1 MPRLRSHS
9 EHDQHSGHDQHSEHD
24 RSEQDEVARVRAF
37 NRFYTRSI
45 GVLRDSL
52 VGSPFSLVEARLLYE
67 LAHRPAEPVS
77 GAAGSGAAGSGAAG
91 SGAADSGAAA
101 GVEGAELRRLLDLD
115 AGYFSRVVARLD
127 TAGLVS
133 RQAHPGDARRQLL
146 RLTEAGRRAFDDLD
160 ERQAKAVRELLEP
173 LSADRRA
180 TLTEA
185 MGTIERTL
193 SAPARPRAVV
203 LRPPEPGDLG
213 WIVARHGALYVR
225 QYGGDPRFEA
235 MVARIVADYAER
247 PDPAREAVW
256 IAEVDGRPAGSI
268 ACMTAT
274 PNDTENDTQ
283 NGTQNGTAKLRLLLV
298 EPSARGLGVGERL
311 VAECLRFAE
320 RVGYRRITLWTTS
333 ELAAARRI
341 YQRAGFTL
349 DAEAPFD
356 GFGRGVIGQNWSRRL
371 GAADPG

>member
-1 MPRLRSHS
+1 
-9 EHDQHSGHDQHSEHD
+9 
-24 RSEQDEVARVRAF
+24 
-37 NRFYTRSI
+37 
-45 GVLRDSL
+45 
-52 VGSPFSLVEARLLYE
+52 
-67 LAHRPAEPVS
+67 
-77 GAAGSGAAGSGAAG
+77 
-91 SGAADSGAAA
+91 
-101 GVEGAELRRLLDLD
+101 
-115 AGYFSRVVARLD
+115 
-127 TAGLVS
+127 
-133 RQAHPGDARRQLL
+133 
-146 RLTEAGRRAFDDLD
+146 
-160 ERQAKAVRELLEP
+160 
-173 LSADRRA
+173 
-180 TLTEA
+180 

-193 SAPARPRAVV
+193 SAPAGPRAVV
-203 LRPPEPGDLG
+203 LRPPQPGDLG

-274 PNDTENDTQ
+274 QNDTE
-283 NGTQNGTAKLRLLLV
+283 NGTAKLRLLLV

-341 YQRAGFTL
+341 YQRAGFAL

>member
-77 GAAGSGAAGSGAAG
+77 GAAGSGAAGSGAA
-91 SGAADSGAAA
+91 A
-101 GVEGAELRRLLDLD
+101 GVEGADLRRLLDLD

-235 MVARIVADYAER
+235 MVARIVADYAKR

-274 PNDTENDTQ
+274 QNDTQ
-283 NGTQNGTAKLRLLLV
+283 NDTQNGTAKLRLLLV

>member
-1 MPRLRSHS
+1 
-9 EHDQHSGHDQHSEHD
+9 
-24 RSEQDEVARVRAF
+24 
-37 NRFYTRSI
+37 
-45 GVLRDSL
+45 
-52 VGSPFSLVEARLLYE
+52 
-67 LAHRPAEPVS
+67 
-77 GAAGSGAAGSGAAG
+77 
-91 SGAADSGAAA
+91 
-101 GVEGAELRRLLDLD
+101 VEGAELRRLLDLD

-274 PNDTENDTQ
+274 QNDTDNDTEIDTQ
-283 NGTQNGTAKLRLLLV
+283 HGTEHGTEHGTAKLRLLLV

-356 GFGRGVIGQNWSRRL
+356 GFGRGVIGQHWSRRL

>member
-9 EHDQHSGHDQHSEHD
+9 EHDQHSGHDQHSERD

-77 GAAGSGAAGSGAAG
+77 GAAG
-91 SGAADSGAAA
+91 SGAAA

-268 ACMTAT
+268 ACMAASQ
-274 PNDTENDTQ
+274 NDTQ
-283 NGTQNGTAKLRLLLV
+283 NDTQNGTAKLRLLLV

>member
-9 EHDQHSGHDQHSEHD
+9 EHDQHSEHD

-146 RLTEAGRRAFDDLD
+146 RLTEAGRRALDDLD

-173 LSADRRA
+173 LSTDRRA

-235 MVARIVADYAER
+235 LVARILADYAER

-283 NGTQNGTAKLRLLLV
+283 NGTQNDTENGTAKLRLLLV

>member
-1 MPRLRSHS
+1 VRRLRAQSKQAQP
-9 EHDQHSGHDQHSEHD
+9 EQGHLE
-24 RSEQDEVARVRAF
+24 RDEVAQVRAF

-67 LAHRPAEPVS
+67 LAHRPTEPAG
-77 GAAGSGAAGSGAAG
+77 GAAGPGAAG
-91 SGAADSGAAA
+91 

-115 AGYFSRVVARLD
+115 AAYFSRVVARFD

-133 RQAHPGDARRQLL
+133 RQAHPGDARRQLI

-160 ERQAKAVRELLEP
+160 ERHATVIRELLEP
-173 LSADRRA
+173 LSADQRA

-185 MGTIERTL
+185 MGTVERTL
-193 SAPARPRAVV
+193 GAPASPRGVV

-235 MVARIVADYAER
+235 MVARIVADYAGR

-268 ACMTAT
+268 ACMAAAGSDTA
-274 PNDTENDTQ
+274 N
-283 NGTQNGTAKLRLLLV
+283 LRLLLV
-298 EPSARGLGVGERL
+298 EPSARGMGVGERL

-349 DAEAPFD
+349 DDEAPFD
-356 GFGRGVIGQNWSRRL
+356 GFGRDVVGQNWSRRL
-371 GAADPG
+371 GAAHPG

>member
-9 EHDQHSGHDQHSEHD
+9 EHDQHSEHV
-24 RSEQDEVARVRAF
+24 RSEEDEVARVRAF

-77 GAAGSGAAGSGAAG
+77 GAADSGAAGSGAAG
-91 SGAADSGAAA
+91 SGAAA
-101 GVEGAELRRLLDLD
+101 GVEGADLRRLLDLD

-160 ERQAKAVRELLEP
+160 ERQAKAVREVLEP

-193 SAPARPRAVV
+193 SAPARPRGVV

-225 QYGGDPRFEA
+225 QYGRDPRFEA

-274 PNDTENDTQ
+274 ENDTGNDTE
-283 NGTQNGTAKLRLLLV
+283 NGTAKLRLLLV

-349 DAEAPFD
+349 DAEAPFE

>member
-9 EHDQHSGHDQHSEHD
+9 EHDQHSEHD

-91 SGAADSGAAA
+91 SGAAA

-185 MGTIERTL
+185 MGIIERTL

-274 PNDTENDTQ
+274 QND
-283 NGTQNGTAKLRLLLV
+283 TQNGTAKLRLLLV

-311 VAECLRFAE
+311 
-320 RVGYRRITLWTTS
+320 
-333 ELAAARRI
+333 
-341 YQRAGFTL
+341 
-349 DAEAPFD
+349 
-356 GFGRGVIGQNWSRRL
+356 
-371 GAADPG
+371 

>member
-1 MPRLRSHS
+1 VPRLRSHS
-9 EHDQHSGHDQHSEHD
+9 EHDQHSEHV
-24 RSEQDEVARVRAF
+24 RSEEDEVARVRAF

-67 LAHRPAEPVS
+67 LAHRPTEPVS
-77 GAAGSGAAGSGAAG
+77 GAAGSGAVAGM
-91 SGAADSGAAA
+91 
-101 GVEGAELRRLLDLD
+101 EGAELRRLLDLD
-115 AGYFSRVVARLD
+115 AGYFSRVVARFD

-146 RLTEAGRRAFDDLD
+146 RLTEAGHRAFDDLD
-160 ERQAKAVRELLEP
+160 ERQAKAIRALLVP

-193 SAPARPRAVV
+193 SAPARPLGVV

-274 PNDTENDTQ
+274 ENGTEND
-283 NGTQNGTAKLRLLLV
+283 TAKLRLLLV
-298 EPSARGLGVGERL
+298 EPSARGMGVGERL

>member
-1 MPRLRSHS
+1 VPRLRSHPQ
-9 EHDQHSGHDQHSEHD
+9 HDQHSGHDRHSEHD

-77 GAAGSGAAGSGAAG
+77 GAAGSGAA
-91 SGAADSGAAA
+91 A

-146 RLTEAGRRAFDDLD
+146 RLTEAGRRAYDDLD

-274 PNDTENDTQ
+274 QNDTQ
-283 NGTQNGTAKLRLLLV
+283 NDTAKLRLLLV